1 MKVEVVGKNGFATT
15 QAINEYAFKK
25 IQKVEQFF
33 GPDVIQEA
41 RIVCKVY
48 NDHQKVEI
56 TIPAKSL
63 ILRAEVCDEDM
74 YSAID
79 RAVDKLIAQVRKH
92 RDKVKNKL
100 EKEGAKEVFSN
111 NDLDIDSL
119 EKEVLASQ
127 LVRNKQVE
135 LKPMDVEE
143 ALEQMELLGHDFYIF
158 LDKATNQVSVAYLRE
173 DGDYAVIATK

>member
-15 QAINEYAFKK
+15 QAIDEYAFKK

-33 GPDVIQEA
+33 GPNVIQEA

-56 TIPAKSL
+56 TIPTKSL
-63 ILRAEVCDEDM
+63 ILRAEVCDQDM
-74 YSAID
+74 YAAID
-79 RAVDKLIAQVRKH
+79 KAIDKLIAQVRKH

-100 EKEGAKEVFSN
+100 EKEGTKEVFS
-111 NDLDIDSL
+111 DPALDIDSL

-143 ALEQMELLGHDFYIF
+143 ALEQMELLGHDFFIF
-158 LDKATNQVSVAYLRE
+158 LDKATNQVSVAYIRE